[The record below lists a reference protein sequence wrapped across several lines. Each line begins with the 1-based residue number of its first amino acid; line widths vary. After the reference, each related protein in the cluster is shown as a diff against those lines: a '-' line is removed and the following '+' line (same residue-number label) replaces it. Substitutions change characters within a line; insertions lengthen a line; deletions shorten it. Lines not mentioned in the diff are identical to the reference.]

1 MKLIIEAFSKIGNL
15 ILNEDPMQTELY
27 FLEYALDNILD
38 IMIEND
44 FKRNELAIVL
54 YTFCPNS
61 ANAHMRVLN
70 RIKSKIGSTHKNAY
84 VAIISDLLQF
94 DEFIEEQ
101 GGYLWDSADM
111 YDFYFEVAKKGLYY
125 QSPISRTKSLSIL
138 SRLCPCSLSPIFEL
152 LPNIKKMIFS
162 DNWEIQG
169 QLLILSNCALRELC
183 EAQVKLRTPEDE
195 PDQSLV
201 RRISQTYTNEEA
213 EEKIPEF

>member
-38 IMIEND
+38 IMCEND

-61 ANAHMRVLN
+61 SNAHLRVLN
-70 RIKSKIGSTHKNAY
+70 RIKTKIGSTNKNCF
-84 VAIISDLLQF
+84 VAIVSDLLQF

-101 GGYLWDSADM
+101 GGYLWDNADM
-111 YDFYFEVAKKGLYY
+111 FDFYFEVAKKGLYY

-138 SRLCPCSLSPIFEL
+138 SRLCPCSIRPIFEL
-152 LPNIKKMIFS
+152 LPNIKKMIHS

-183 EAQVKLRTPEDE
+183 E
-195 PDQSLV
+195 S
-201 RRISQTYTNEEA
+201 
-213 EEKIPEF
+213 

>member
-1 MKLIIEAFSKIGNL
+1 
-15 ILNEDPMQTELY
+15 
-27 FLEYALDNILD
+27 
-38 IMIEND
+38 MIEND

-61 ANAHMRVLN
+61 SNAHMRVLN
-70 RIKSKIGSTHKNAY
+70 RIKSKIGSTNKNTY

-152 LPNIKKMIFS
+152 LPNVKKMIYS

-183 EAQVKLRTPEDE
+183 EA
-195 PDQSLV
+195 
-201 RRISQTYTNEEA
+201 
-213 EEKIPEF
+213 